1 MPLVVALL
9 AGTMSALPAR
19 ADHPGSGPHVSITDV
34 EELEGDDGGTT
45 TFQFTISI
53 DEPPAVLASHTITWQ
68 TEELTAGDGT
78 DAEAGT
84 DFVAAGPADVT
95 FAWPDT
101 TTSQTVEVTVN
112 RDTDVEEDELFAVD
126 ISTSDADVEITKG
139 RGIGTILDD
148 DFVPELSISDAT
160 VTEGDSGTTPM
171 QFTVS
176 LSEAIHEPVTVD
188 FATQDGS
195 ATVADGDYESNAGT
209 LTFDPGQTLKPVTV
223 TVNADTDNEDASET
237 LQVTLSNATNATI
250 ADPPGGVGTIV
261 DDDEPPTVEAG
272 PNRSVETTTSHLYTA
287 ASITAPAG
295 ADLTVTWDFGDGTP
309 DEVGNPVRHR
319 FASVG
324 TFTVTVT
331 VTDSK
336 GGSDSDSFTVDAY
349 DTGAVGRLWGEGR
362 IETAIRASEANW
374 PTSEDVLIALA
385 DKYPDALAAGPL
397 SAKFDA
403 PLLLSG
409 PSAMSAALERELHR
423 LRAKTVWLL
432 GGESSLSPA
441 IEQRLKFLGYEVQRR
456 AGASRFETAAAVA
469 REVGRNSVG
478 EVVLALGEHADPNRA
493 FPDALSAGSL
503 AASPQQLPLLL
514 TRTDDLPAE
523 TERALADLDTKK
535 VWIVGGLSSVSAAVE
550 AKLLA
555 LGYAVERLDGQG
567 RYETSVEVAE
577 EGLSRL
583 PAGPVKVVFATGATF
598 PDGLTGGAL
607 AARVEGLLVLVPN
620 GELPIAT
627 QEFLAD
633 NVDRFDVGVILGGSN
648 TLSESVRLALAQLMD
663 N

>member
-1 MPLVVALL
+1 MTLVVALL

-19 ADHPGSGPHVSITDV
+19 AGHGGPHASITDV
-34 EELEGDDGGTT
+34 QELEGDAGTT

-53 DEPPAVLASHTITWQ
+53 DQAPTIGDDWTVDWTTASVG
-68 TEELTAGDGT
+68 AGDGT
-78 DAEAGT
+78 DA
-84 DFVAAGPADVT
+84 AAGSDYVADNGSER
-95 FAWPDT
+95 FFWLGDT
-101 TTSQTVEVTVN
+101 STSRTVEVTIN
-112 RDTDVEEDELFAVD
+112 GDADVEVDEVFAVD
-126 ISTSDADVEITKG
+126 ITTENADVEITKG

-171 QFTVS
+171 QLTVS
-176 LSEAIHEPVTVD
+176 LSEAINEPVTVD

-223 TVNADTDNEDASET
+223 TVNADTDNEDATET
-237 LQVTLSNATNATI
+237 LQVKLSNATNATI
-250 ADPPGGVGTIV
+250 ADDTGDGTIV

-272 PNRSVETTTSHLYTA
+272 PNRSVETETSHLYTA
-287 ASITAPAG
+287 ASITAPPG

-309 DEVGNPVRHR
+309 DEVDNPVRHR

-331 VTDSK
+331 VTDGK

-397 SAKFDA
+397 SAKLDA

-423 LRAKTVWLL
+423 LRATTVWLL

-441 IEQRLKFLGYEVQRR
+441 IEQRLKFLGYDVQRR

-535 VWIVGGLSSVSAAVE
+535 VWIVGGLSSVSAVVE

-555 LGYAVERLDGQG
+555 LGYAVERLEGAG
-567 RYETSVEVAE
+567 RHETSVQVAE

-583 PAGPVKVVFATGATF
+583 PAGPVRVVFATGATF

-620 GELPIAT
+620 GELPTAT
-627 QEFLAD
+627 QAFLAD

-648 TLSESVRLALAQLMD
+648 TLSESVRLTLAQLMD